1 MDPAKKKKHKN
12 TKQIPPMKLL
22 KKKSPRKKNDIFT
35 ESDIK
40 FSIKVTTDKIY
51 VLS

>member
-1 MDPAKKKKHKN
+1 MDPAKKKK
-12 TKQIPPMKLL
+12 TQKQITPMKLL

-40 FSIKVTTDKIY
+40 FSIKVTTTDKIY
-51 VLS
+51 VL